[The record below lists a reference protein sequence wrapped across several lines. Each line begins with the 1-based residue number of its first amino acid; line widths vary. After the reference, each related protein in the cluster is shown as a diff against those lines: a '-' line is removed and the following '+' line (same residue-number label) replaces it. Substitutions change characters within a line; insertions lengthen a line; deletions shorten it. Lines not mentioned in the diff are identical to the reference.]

1 MPPSICLLANLPFQ
15 HSFPSHDLASFD
27 PLSLILQP
35 SSSFLFTPL
44 ARCFPPIRPTH
55 PLLRI
60 LHYPN
65 VRRSSPI
72 RSTPPPSIPPP
83 SCSTPPPPTPLHSLC
98 TVAIVLV
105 GIALSSAT
113 DTDFSPA
120 GAGAA
125 FFAAVGVSIQAVA
138 TKRAIATGASDVF
151 LWVNVRVF
159 YHWYTTPRLAHCYF
173 LLFPHTVHG
182 VFLINP
188 HTHART

>member
-1 MPPSICLLANLPFQ
+1 MPPSICLLATSHFQ
-15 HSFPSHDLASFD
+15 HSFPLARSRV
-27 PLSLILQP
+27 LR
-35 SSSFLFTPL
+35 SSFPHPSTLFFL
-44 ARCFPPIRPTH
+44 LIYPPCSVFSTHSTHSPTSPH
-55 PLLRI
+55 PSL
-60 LHYPN
+60 PQC
-65 VRRSSPI
+65 SASPPI

-173 LLFPHTVHG
+173 LLFPHTIHG
-182 VFLINP
+182 VFLIKP
-188 HTHART
+188 HKHART